1 MQNKVQTI
9 DKRATGARD
18 CKSRARLLSRA
29 SLRAYRRAEM
39 SSFLPRR
46 RPPAPAAHH
55 NRTSL
60 SSLHES
66 LESARYLPALP
77 GVPIL
82 ELADEQYPEEEGF
95 EGDVKSPPGPPSPQ
109 GPD

>member
-9 DKRATGARD
+9 DKRDR
-18 CKSRARLLSRA
+18 RARLRIA
-29 SLRAYRRAEM
+29 SAPALAREPARVPARGNVFIFA
-39 SSFLPRR
+39 S
-46 RPPAPAAHH
+46 APAARAGRPSQP
-55 NRTSL
+55 N
-60 SSLHES
+60 ES

-95 EGDVKSPPGPPSPQ
+95 EGDVKSPPGQPSPP
-109 GPD
+109 GPG